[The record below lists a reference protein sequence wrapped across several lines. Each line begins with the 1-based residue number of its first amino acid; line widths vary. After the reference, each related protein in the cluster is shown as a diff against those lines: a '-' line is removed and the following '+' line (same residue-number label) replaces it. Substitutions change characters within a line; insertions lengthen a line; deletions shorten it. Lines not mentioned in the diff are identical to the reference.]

1 MTRIF
6 IEDQELDITKDFSQ
20 QITYAVDD
28 LQNTDSKA
36 TSFSKTIVIPGTA
49 NNNKLLGNIFEFS
62 NSNFTGAFGA
72 NVGYNFNAS
81 KSAKARLEING
92 LQVMKGVMRLLEVI
106 VDGEWIEYEVALFGE
121 LGGFYSSM
129 GARKLTNLD
138 FSEYNHQYNVTNIT
152 ASWDNASGGTGY
164 YYPLID
170 YGTTSPPNM
179 DDMAKKNFYFTAF
192 RPAFFV
198 KQYMEKIIEQAGYTY
213 SSDFFNTSFFKRL
226 IIPNNQNKLSFNKI
240 NIFQG
245 KISKSMGSVGSSFDS
260 PALINLTNVA
270 SDDFEQVLPDP
281 VYRYTKVPRLEGAF
295 SLFVNGTARVYSN
308 NPADDGFFSIFFV
321 QFALIKKPTVAP
333 EEIWKSDVLAFDTS
347 GYVPIGT
354 NPRSVPYFIS
364 RPFNIPAV
372 FDTNDE
378 FALAVYLVDIFGEPG
393 AGTFLELSVNETT
406 SSIGFGVTN
415 QRLTSASYNDFLYVN
430 GTLPANI
437 LQKDFF
443 TSVLKT
449 FNLMVTE
456 DKYKEKHLNIEPYVD
471 FYDTDRTTYLD
482 WSDKIDRSKPIKI
495 KPMSE
500 INARY
505 YQFKY
510 KSDSDYLNDEYKK
523 KYNEGYGDRVFDNEL
538 DFAKETDSTDVIFSA
553 SPLIGYSGNDKVFP
567 AIYKLNNGVEQMIEH
582 NVRIMQAKKITGRTG
597 WFIKNRVN
605 NENTN
610 LSTSLTSYG
619 YAGHFNDW
627 TNPTSDLNFGAPKEV
642 FFNMTTDV
650 PSANLFNTYYSPYFA
665 EITDKDSRL
674 VTCRMKLNEKDIFN
688 LDFGRFIWVDGVL
701 YRLIK
706 IVDYAPDDT
715 CEVQLLRAINTTY

>member
-36 TSFSKTIVIPGTA
+36 TSFSKTIVLAGTA
-49 NNNKLLGNIFEFS
+49 NNNRLMGNIFEFA
-62 NSNFTGAFGA
+62 NSNFTVDTAP

-129 GARKLTNLD
+129 AARKLNDID
-138 FSEYNHQYNVTNIT
+138 FSAYDHDYTVANIT

-170 YGTTSPPNM
+170 YGTTSPNN
-179 DDMAKKNFYFTAF
+179 DVNFQKKNFYFTAF

-198 KQYMEKIIEQAGYTY
+198 REYMSKIMEQAGYTFT
-213 SSDFFNTSFFKRL
+213 SAFFDTSFFKRL
-226 IIPNNQNKLSFNKI
+226 IIPNNQNRLAYNKSNLFNSKPSLSFA
-240 NIFQG
+240 Q
-245 KISKSMGSVGSSFDS
+245 ISGIQAITLQSFFSDVFVDDAP
-260 PALINLTNVA
+260 PALQVFRYTPSTSLSATFNVNISGSFRVFTDLSTDPTDFELYVRLKLIKNSSTSPELLWQSDEIGGRCQGFTLNPRNTFLLVLQKNIPVTFA
-270 SDDFEQVLPDP
+270 QNDDF
-281 VYRYTKVPRLEGAF
+281 
-295 SLFVNGTARVYSN
+295 
-308 NPADDGFFSIFFV
+308 
-321 QFALIKKPTVAP
+321 
-333 EEIWKSDVLAFDTS
+333 VLAVELTRTVNS
-347 GYVPIGT
+347 SGT
-354 NPRSVPYFIS
+354 NGRIEVAIS
-364 RPFNIPAV
+364 
-372 FDTNDE
+372 
-378 FALAVYLVDIFGEPG
+378 
-393 AGTFLELSVNETT
+393 ST
-406 SSIGFGVTN
+406 SSNLSINYLTT
-415 QRLTSASYNDFLYVN
+415 QLTSAQYDDFLFVN

-443 TSVLKT
+443 TSILKM

-482 WSDKIDRSKPIKI
+482 WSDKLDRSKPIKI

-500 INARY
+500 VNARY
-505 YQFKY
+505 YQFKF
-510 KSDSDYLNDEYKK
+510 KTDSDYLNEEYKK
-523 KYNEGYGDRVFDNEL
+523 KYNEGYGDRVFDNALE
-538 DFAKETDSTDVIFSA
+538 FAKETDSTEVIFSA
-553 SPLIGYSGNDKVFP
+553 SPLIGYTSNDKVFP
-567 AIYKLNNGVEQMIEH
+567 AIYKLNNGAEQMSEH
-582 NVRIMQAKKITGRTG
+582 NLRIMQAKKITGRAS
-597 WFIKNRVN
+597 WFIKSSTG
-605 NENTN
+605 TN
-610 LSTSLTSYG
+610 LSSSLTSYG
-619 YAGHFNDW
+619 YAGHLNDW
-627 TNPTSDLNFGAPKEV
+627 TNPTSDLNFGAPKELKV
-642 FFNMTTDV
+642 NLTTDY

-674 VTCRMKLNEKDIFN
+674 VTCKMKLNEKDIFN

-706 IVDYAPDDT
+706 IVDYSADDT